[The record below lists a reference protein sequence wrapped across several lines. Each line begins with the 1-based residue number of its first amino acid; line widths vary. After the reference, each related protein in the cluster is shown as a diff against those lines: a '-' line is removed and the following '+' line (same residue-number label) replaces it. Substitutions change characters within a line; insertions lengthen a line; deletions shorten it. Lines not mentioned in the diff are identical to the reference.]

1 MSERKT
7 SEVQRTNAFAPLLVG
22 LLVAAFG
29 ALLLVGLAS
38 CGPKQVEVP
47 NLHLMQSAEA
57 EKALT
62 GVGLKL
68 GKVTEKTDPEVPVGD
83 LVLEQNAKAGDK
95 INEGTAVDIV
105 VSTGPKITDP
115 VTVPDITGM
124 TTEEAEKALTKVLL
138 VPVPGAP
145 MNSDSVEAG
154 KVCYQSVKAGAEA
167 KAFDTVT
174 YSISIGKEKVA
185 VPDVTGKSI
194 ADARDALSK
203 AGLGCDTTSS
213 YSNTIAKDVVISQSV
228 KKDEQVD
235 KGTVVTLDVSLGV
248 KPADQVAVPEII
260 TFNLSAAIA
269 TLNSAGLNYSYS
281 GDEDGTVI
289 SQDPVPG
296 TKVDQGATVTFE
308 LKSAYPPDT
317 IRRKLESLDVEQ
329 LVWDN
334 GLGQYVSSTIVEL
347 YDGNWYLETTTK
359 VSGGEKGTF
368 YFDTDGKAYELDK
381 NGKLKKI

>member
-1 MSERKT
+1 MYPT
-7 SEVQRTNAFAPLLVG
+7 V
-22 LLVAAFG
+22 
-29 ALLLVGLAS
+29 
-38 CGPKQVEVP
+38 
-47 NLHLMQSAEA
+47 QSAIDDVNRRKRKQLLDIPLDQYISEM
-57 EKALT
+57 ED
-62 GVGLKL
+62 
-68 GKVTEKTDPEVPVGD
+68 E
-83 LVLEQNAKAGDK
+83 
-95 INEGTAVDIV
+95 EG
-105 VSTGPKITDP
+105 
-115 VTVPDITGM
+115 
-124 TTEEAEKALTKVLL
+124 E
-138 VPVPGAP
+138 
-145 MNSDSVEAG
+145 
-154 KVCYQSVKAGAEA
+154 
-167 KAFDTVT
+167 
-174 YSISIGKEKVA
+174 
-185 VPDVTGKSI
+185 
-194 ADARDALSK
+194 
-203 AGLGCDTTSS
+203 
-213 YSNTIAKDVVISQSV
+213 
-228 KKDEQVD
+228 KDEQVD

-296 TKVDQGATVTFE
+296 TKVDQGATVT
-308 LKSAYPPDT
+308 
-317 IRRKLESLDVEQ
+317 Q

>member
-1 MSERKT
+1 MGERT
-7 SEVQRTNAFAPLLVG
+7 VLELQRKKSFTPLLAG

-29 ALLLVGLAS
+29 AILLIGLAS

-47 NLHLMQSAEA
+47 NLQFMQSAEA

-83 LVLEQNAKAGDK
+83 LVLEQSAKAGDK

-105 VSTGPKITDP
+105 VSTGPKLTDP
-115 VTVPDITGM
+115 VKVPDITGM
-124 TTEEAEKALTKVLL
+124 TTEDAENALTKALL

-154 KVCYQSVKAGAEA
+154 KVCYQSVKAGSEA
-167 KAFDTVT
+167 KAFDKVT

-185 VPDVTGKSI
+185 VPDVSGMAI

-235 KGTVVTLDVSLGV
+235 KGTVVTLDVSLGE
-248 KPADQVAVPEII
+248 KPADQVSVPDLI

-269 TLNSAGLNYSYS
+269 TLDSAGLKYSYS
-281 GDEDGTVI
+281 GDENGTVI
-289 SQDPVPG
+289 SQDPIPG
-296 TKVDQGATVTFE
+296 TKVDQGTTVAFE
-308 LKSAYPPDT
+308 LKSAYPPDDV
-317 IRRKLESLDVEQ
+317 RKKLESLDTEK
-329 LVWDN
+329 LVWEY
-334 GLGQYVSSTIVEL
+334 GLGEYVSSTIVEL
-347 YDGNWYLETTTK
+347 YDGNWYLEVSTK
-359 VSGGEKGTF
+359 GSGGEKGTF
-368 YFDTDGKAYELDK
+368 YFDTEGTGYKLD
-381 NGKLKKI
+381 NGKLKKL